1 MTIQD
6 NKRQVQRLYDL
17 LNRGDVESV
26 GELVAPDYDERN
38 PLPGQG
44 NGREGVLDRFSMII
58 GGLAPRF
65 TIEDI
70 IAEGDRVVVRWT
82 NSGTHV
88 AQFAGIPG
96 TGKAFTISGV
106 DIYRVTDGLLREH
119 WDVVDQLS
127 LLGQLGLLP
136 DAA

>member
-26 GELVAPDYDERN
+26 GGLVAPDYDERN

-88 AQFAGIPG
+88 AQFAGIPA